1 MTDHDARALK
11 GLLIQAGVFLVTL
24 AAADAVLARYGPRH
38 FLPEQKLAA
47 VAAAPEVG
55 VVFLGDSRM
64 VAGLDFR
71 VLRDRFG
78 RRGVTLPLS
87 DLTLGAVDAPNQAVV
102 FRALR
107 RARPAMSGLVLGVSG
122 DSLLASPDVTNPDLL
137 VGNAAVGLSLSR
149 GPDVFVSYPGFPL
162 RRLDPGIRFSLNRL
176 SALGSYKSLLWIVA
190 RRLQDSLAGR
200 TKGPGAVN
208 QFGLVGDMADL
219 ANDFRSRTGLRF
231 RYAQTATGW
240 RLDPWVARLRDDLRR
255 SGTPLVLVEV
265 PMPAE
270 YRGAVTLSPDGRAL
284 RRWLAEQCAADGGR
298 YIDLSDGL
306 ALGLTDD
313 DFPDHLHLGPEG
325 ARRFSRVVGDRLALF
340 FAEFAARPTPA
351 PVTSG
356 SN

>member
-11 GLLIQAGVFLVTL
+11 GLAIQAGVFLVTL
-24 AAADAVLARYGPRH
+24 AAANAVLVWYSPRH

-47 VAAAPEVG
+47 VATAPEVG

-78 RRGVTLPLS
+78 QRGVTWPLS

-107 RARPAMSGLVLGVSG
+107 RARSVRSGLVLGVSG
-122 DSLLASPDVTNPDLL
+122 DSLLASPDVTDPDLL

-149 GPDVFVSYPGFPL
+149 GHDVFVRYPGFPL
-162 RRLDPGIRFSLNRL
+162 RHLDAGIRFSLNRL
-176 SALGSYKSLLWIVA
+176 SALGSYKSLLWMYA
-190 RRLQDSLAGR
+190 RRLQDRLAGR
-200 TKGPGAVN
+200 TKGAGAAN

-219 ANDFRSRTGLRF
+219 ASDFRNRTGMRF
-231 RYAQTATGW
+231 RYARTASGW
-240 RLDPWVARLRDDLRR
+240 RLDPWVDRLRADLRR

-265 PMPAE
+265 PMPAD
-270 YRGAVTLSPDGRAL
+270 YRRAVTLSPDGRAL
-284 RRWLAEQCAADGGR
+284 RAWLAEQCAVDGGL
-298 YIDLSDGL
+298 YIDLSDAL

-325 ARRFSRVVGDRLALF
+325 ARRFSRVLGDRLALF
-340 FAEFAARPTPA
+340 FAGLAARPA
-351 PVTSG
+351 AAL
-356 SN
+356 